1 MRCAVSHGKK
11 YLTENGYNG
20 RLVVSVEKKTRFKLA
35 YVSPD
40 DEECVF
46 TLFSIA
52 ADKMVSWKDYVGV
65 GSFDAKVTVGATDAH
80 FEADEI
86 DSQGVLTLQMAN
98 YMGKPPLW
106 IVDNGLYVLITDDKT
121 KGTKFCLEPLC
132 LEPTFCVEPLE

>member
-1 MRCAVSHGKK
+1 MSHGKK
-11 YLTENGYNG
+11 YLAENGANG
-20 RLVVSVEKKTRFKLA
+20 HLVVSVEKKTRFKLA

-46 TLFSIA
+46 TLFSID

-106 IVDNGLYVLITDDKT
+106 IGLNDGLWVLKT
-121 KGTKFCLEPLC
+121 KSGGTKFC